1 MPYFHRKQL
10 RLPHYDYSTPGCYF
24 ITICTKDRK
33 CMLSRISV
41 GAGILDGPEI
51 TLAEYGW
58 IAEKILLEIEH
69 FYPWLTIDNYVVMPN
84 HVHFLLRIT
93 DEGPSRTPAPT
104 AGGNEGPSRTPAPT
118 AGGNEGPSRT
128 PAPTA
133 DKVPAF
139 VSTWKRRIRREIGSN
154 IWQRGYYEH
163 IVRDEADFQMIWK
176 YIQDNPAKWTQDRYY
191 MDL

>member
-1 MPYFHRKQL
+1 MPSFHRKQL

-33 CMLSRISV
+33 CILSRISV
-41 GAGILDGPEI
+41 GAGVLDGPEI

-69 FYPWLTIDNYVVMPN
+69 FYPWLTIDNYVIMPN
-84 HVHFLLRIT
+84 HVHLLLRIT

-118 AGGNEGPSRT
+118 AE
-128 PAPTA
+128 
-133 DKVPAF
+133 KVPAF
-139 VSTWKRRIRREIGSN
+139 VSTWKRRIGREIGSN